1 MIEQV
6 FENLR
11 RATEFNIRTQQRLFK
26 KWAGMYGAP
35 MPNGTTEQI
44 ARAQDQWT
52 EFVTSLIKKQRET
65 IEPHFKNG
73 LKILEEA
80 CCLVDAKDPEEV
92 RAKVVELWQKAF
104 QSVRQLCEAQ
114 IYDFE
119 AAVTKW
125 VELVT
130 KIPVPEEEEHGLPV
144 G

>member
-26 KWAGMYGAP
+26 NWAGMYGVPAAS
-35 MPNGTTEQI
+35 NGTTEQI
-44 ARAQDQWT
+44 SRAQDQWT
-52 EFVTSLIKKQRET
+52 DFVTGLVKKQRET
-65 IEPHFKNG
+65 LEPHFKNG

-80 CCLVDAKDPEEV
+80 CSLVDAKDPEEV
-92 RAKVVELWQKAF
+92 RAKVVELWQKSF
-104 QSVRQLCEAQ
+104 QSLRQLCEAQ

-130 KIPVPEEEEHGLPV
+130 KIPVPGEVHEAPV
-144 G
+144 